1 MHQWKAYLFSSQ
13 VMYKSPLEKKN
24 DPYDRFCGPGSQIG
38 GKNKTLNLV
47 KVFIYQNYLAKKL

>member
-1 MHQWKAYLFSSQ
+1 
-13 VMYKSPLEKKN
+13 MYKSPLEKKN